1 MSTAIHSTTQNL
13 QERTTRSQRL
23 PSSAGRVKRRPHR
36 RPSPL
41 DTPRPS
47 PYRASMLLLSRL
59 PWQQHPRLP
68 VQLVLRRILTFMNFY
83 RKVIV
88 GLAAR
93 HRLPSMFGFRE
104 SVEDGG
110 LMSYGPNLRE
120 EFRRAASYVAKI
132 LKGAKP
138 SDLPIQEPMTLELV
152 INMKTAKVLGLTVP
166 PSVLL
171 RANEVIR

>member
-1 MSTAIHSTTQNL
+1 
-13 QERTTRSQRL
+13 
-23 PSSAGRVKRRPHR
+23 
-36 RPSPL
+36 
-41 DTPRPS
+41 
-47 PYRASMLLLSRL
+47 MLLLSRL